1 MAACL
6 LVMPMMRAHADA
18 TPFVKPD
25 ALVPAV
31 EFWKRVYT
39 QVGTNGGFIHDDTYL
54 DVVYRVLEFPAGTPS
69 SVRTARIE
77 QEKQFI
83 STTLNRLANGDE
95 PLSVDEQRVR
105 AAWPADATREVFR
118 DAAERVRFQ
127 LGQADRFKEGLI
139 RSGRWR
145 DEIRRIFK
153 AQGLPEQL
161 AALPHV
167 ESSFNPY
174 AYSKV
179 GAAGMWQFMR
189 STGKRFL
196 SIGNVVDERL
206 DPYKSTQAAASFMRQ
221 NFSIVE
227 SWPLAITAYNHGA
240 GGMRRAKEQ
249 LGTDDIAEIIR
260 RYDSKSFGFASRN
273 FYACFLAALEID
285 SEPERYF
292 PGLQLEPP
300 DNSKVMP
307 VAKFTSMPALL
318 RSLKVDQTELKQLNP
333 SLMATVWKGS
343 KHIPAGFELRVP
355 GAERSTVA
363 SAIKNLP
370 ATAVATTQEVD
381 THHRVRRGE
390 TLTGIAARYGVRV
403 DQLAAANGLRQ
414 PYRVKIGALLVLPAA
429 LQTTTDV
436 LAQQTSSAASSASS
450 MTSQPEVSPPELAQQ
465 EPLRHHVK
473 RGDTL
478 NAIARRYQV
487 ASSELLALNNLRDA
501 DDIQVGQLLLIRAA
515 GVEVANAGEPDE
527 TQVTPTEMARVENAE
542 PKTEREADALGPT
555 LLPGVE
561 AAASADPADYA
572 VRNGGTIR
580 VEMGETLG
588 HYATWL
594 SVSQSRLRRLNR
606 LSSED
611 AVRLGQLLKL
621 DFSKIKPSQFESARA
636 AFHQQMQDSFFA
648 AWRIVGTTTHVLK
661 KGESVWELS
670 QKTYNIPAWLLHQ
683 YNPDVDLAMVTPGT
697 RLTIPTVES
706 LPQTSSPTNP

>member
-1 MAACL
+1 MTVAACL
-6 LVMPMMRAHADA
+6 MAMQMAHAQSDA
-18 TPFVKPD
+18 TPFIKPA
-25 ALVPAV
+25 ALAPAV

-39 QVGTNGGFIHDDTYL
+39 EVGTTGGFIHDHTYL
-54 DVVYRVLEFPAGTPS
+54 GVVYRTVEFAPGTPGS
-69 SVRTARIE
+69 LRSARIE
-77 QEKQFI
+77 QEKQLV

-95 PLSVDEQRVR
+95 QLSADEQRIR
-105 AAWPADATREVFR
+105 DAWPADTPRHVFR
-118 DAAERVRFQ
+118 DAADRVRFQ

-153 AQGLPEQL
+153 SQGLPEQL
-161 AALPHV
+161 AVLPHV

-196 SIGNVVDERL
+196 SINNVIDERL

-221 NFSIVE
+221 NFAIVE
-227 SWPLAITAYNHGA
+227 NWPLAITAYNHGA
-240 GGMRRAKEQ
+240 GGMRRAKDQ
-249 LGTDDIAEIIR
+249 LGTDDISEIVR

-300 DNSKVMP
+300 DSSKIMP

-318 RSLKVDQTELKQLNP
+318 RSLQLDQTELKQLNP

-355 GAERSTVA
+355 GAERGTVA

-370 ATAVATTQEVD
+370 ASAVATAQEAD

-390 TLTGIAARYGVRV
+390 TLTGIAARYGLRV
-403 DQLAAANGLRQ
+403 NQLATANGLRQ
-414 PYRVKIGALLVLPAA
+414 PYHLKVGALLLLPGASQA
-429 LQTTTDV
+429 TTDV
-436 LAQQTSSAASSASS
+436 LARQTSSAESSA
-450 MTSQPEVSPPELAQQ
+450 TNVASPPEA
-465 EPLRHHVK
+465 PLRHKVK

-478 NAIARRYQV
+478 DAIARRYQV
-487 ASSELLALNNLRDA
+487 ASSELLALNKLSDA
-501 DDIQVGQLLLIRAA
+501 NAIKIGQSLLIRAA

-527 TQVTPTEMARVENAE
+527 TQVTPTDMARVENAE

-606 LSSED
+606 LSSAD
-611 AVRLGQLLKL
+611 TVRLGQMLKL
-621 DFSKIKPSQFESARA
+621 DLSKTRPAQFEAART

-706 LPQTSSPTNP
+706 LPQNESSPSP